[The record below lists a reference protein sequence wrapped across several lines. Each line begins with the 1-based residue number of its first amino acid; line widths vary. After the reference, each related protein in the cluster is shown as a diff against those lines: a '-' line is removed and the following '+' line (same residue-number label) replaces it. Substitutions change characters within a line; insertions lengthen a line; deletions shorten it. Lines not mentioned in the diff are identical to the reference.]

1 MRFNVSAR
9 TFVAVLAIPAGMA
22 CASTHHSQTVSSAGS
37 VSLTDTPR
45 NATLSPREAEMLR
58 RMTDPNILGHMAMA
72 DSVEIVMGKLALN
85 RSKTDA
91 VDDFA
96 RQMISDHTAS
106 LDAEHAIARRNGVG
120 METIVGELN
129 ISHMGP
135 MVDSVGPTIS
145 EASFDRNYLLAQV
158 QMHRHILAEL
168 QTLQD
173 VARDAAV
180 REHIAAAIPV
190 VTQHMNRAHDLAVQR
205 GYAKK
210 GDWMH

>member
-1 MRFNVSAR
+1 VRYNMPAR
-9 TFVAVLAIPAGMA
+9 TFIAVLAIPAGLA
-22 CASTHHSQTVSSAGS
+22 CASAHHSQTVSSAGS

-45 NATLSPREAEMLR
+45 NAVLSSRETEMLR
-58 RMTDPNILGHMAMA
+58 SMTDPNILGHMAMA

-106 LDAEHAIARRNGVG
+106 LDAEHAIARHDG
-120 METIVGELN
+120 MGMQTMVGELN
-129 ISHMGP
+129 VSHMGP

-145 EASFDRNYLLAQV
+145 EATFDRNYLLSQV

-173 VARDAAV
+173 VARDRAV
-180 REHIAAAIPV
+180 REHVVAAIPV

-205 GYAKK
+205 GYLKK

>member
-1 MRFNVSAR
+1 
-9 TFVAVLAIPAGMA
+9 
-22 CASTHHSQTVSSAGS
+22 
-37 VSLTDTPR
+37 VSLTDSRR
-45 NATLSPREAEMLR
+45 NATLSPRESEMLR
-58 RMTDPNILGHMAMA
+58 SMTDPNILGHMAMA

-91 VDDFA
+91 VDNFA

-106 LDAEHAIARRNGVG
+106 LDAEHAIARHDG
-120 METIVGELN
+120 MGMQTMVGELN
-129 ISHMGP
+129 VSHMGP

-145 EASFDRNYLLAQV
+145 EATFDRNYLLSQV

-173 VARDAAV
+173 VARDPAV
-180 REHIAAAIPV
+180 REHVVAAIPV

-205 GYAKK
+205 GYMKK